1 MADYEFVDQEDSD
14 VEMFQT
20 IGTFVYAFSQLELAI
35 RLRLSDA
42 LELKEDLREVVVG
55 PYDLATLCNVT
66 KEVLIRT
73 RKDLDAGLI
82 SKLFNRC
89 HALNQKAR
97 IVVAHGT
104 WFSEG
109 GGASHFSKNSFTS
122 TSHFTDLNDLRKQI
136 DEARNL
142 MWHVV
147 GSTGWKYNI
156 QEISPKAKI
165 PPL

>member
-1 MADYEFVDQEDSD
+1 MTDYQFIDEEDTD
-14 VEMFQT
+14 TEMFQT
-20 IGTFVYAFSQLELAI
+20 IGTFMYAFSQLELAI

-42 LELKEDLREVVVG
+42 LNLEENLREVVVG

-73 RKDLDAGLI
+73 RKDLDVTLI
-82 SKLFNRC
+82 GKLFNRC

-122 TSHFTDLNDLRKQI
+122 TSHFTDLNDLKKHI
-136 DEARNL
+136 GEARNL

-156 QEISPKAKI
+156 QEISPMANV